1 MKIIAVMNQ
10 KGGVGKTMTSAAIAY
25 ILGEEMKNRVLIADA
40 DQQGNVSML
49 YGVYDPEGLGMP
61 ELLEAHQAAGGA
73 YSTKELIQQTT
84 YSNIQIIPA
93 NGYLMRTNAELLLVE
108 REDQILRFSAAMNE
122 VRTEYDYCIVD
133 CGLLLDM
140 TVMNVLA
147 AADLVIVPAK
157 IGGFEIGAINNMVEQ
172 LETFRD
178 FNVAAGQNCK
188 RGIRKVMPLEKMIL
202 VEYADMKE
210 EIKDLRKRIQKLESE
225 IGRLENSIVTDS
237 VSCGKKGKKS
247 LGTVKISGV
256 PNGLIS
262 RKRTTLAA
270 RRALLVERE
279 AKLLELMNEA
289 EEYINSIEKS
299 ELRMMFEFYYIDD
312 LTWCQV
318 AQRMNHAFPKR
329 RIKYTEDNCR
339 MRHNRFLDENEK
351 DLKKI

>member
-1 MKIIAVMNQ
+1 MEKI
-10 KGGVGKTMTSAAIAY
+10 
-25 ILGEEMKNRVLIADA
+25 
-40 DQQGNVSML
+40 
-49 YGVYDPEGLGMP
+49 
-61 ELLEAHQAAGGA
+61 
-73 YSTKELIQQTT
+73 
-84 YSNIQIIPA
+84 
-93 NGYLMRTNAELLLVE
+93 
-108 REDQILRFSAAMNE
+108 
-122 VRTEYDYCIVD
+122 
-133 CGLLLDM
+133 
-140 TVMNVLA
+140 
-147 AADLVIVPAK
+147 
-157 IGGFEIGAINNMVEQ
+157 
-172 LETFRD
+172 
-178 FNVAAGQNCK
+178 
-188 RGIRKVMPLEKMIL
+188 IL

-237 VSCGKKGKKS
+237 VSCGKKGKKP
-247 LGTVKISGV
+247 LGTVKVSGV

-279 AKLLELMNEA
+279 AKLLELMSEA

-318 AQRMNHAFPKR
+318 AHRMNQAFPKR

-339 MRHNRFLDENEK
+339 MRHKRFLDENEK